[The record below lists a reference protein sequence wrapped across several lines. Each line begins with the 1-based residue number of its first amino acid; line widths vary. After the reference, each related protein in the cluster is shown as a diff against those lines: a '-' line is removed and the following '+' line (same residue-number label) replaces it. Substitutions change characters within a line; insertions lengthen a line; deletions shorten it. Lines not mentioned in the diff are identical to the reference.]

1 MPGIRDS
8 VRWEILSTD
17 AEAERRIVSACGVSP
32 IVARTLVAR
41 GMGDPAEVTAFLSAS
56 LERDWLDPL
65 VIPGMS
71 AAVDRV
77 DAAVD
82 AGETIA
88 VFGDFDVDG
97 MSATSLLTL
106 GLTELGADVHPYIP
120 DRFTEGYGL
129 SRPALARMIGDCS
142 PQLIITVDNGIAA
155 KVEVAWLRDQGIDVV
170 ITDHHEP
177 ADLVPEGVPVADPKI
192 ERDCPSREL
201 AGAGV
206 ALKLLQE
213 LGRRRGRPAVWRP
226 YTELACLGTISDMMS
241 LTGENRALVMDGVER
256 LRNTGRPGIMA
267 LCATARVDLSQ
278 VTADSLPF
286 SLIPRLNAAGRM
298 GETNVAFELLYTND
312 PAEATTLAGRL
323 EAINTERR
331 AIEASL
337 AEEAFRK
344 VDISYQGERAIVVA
358 GEGWHEGVKGIVA
371 SRLASRYHVPSL
383 VFSVTGGVARG
394 SGRSVG
400 SVDLFKAVDLCSD
413 VLVRFGGHAGAVGV
427 TCEVTRLDAFRERLR
442 QVLAQV
448 PAEDFE
454 DRGEVCGLV
463 SLDEMTVE
471 GIDSLEVLQPFGQ
484 GNKKPLF
491 CAPSVFMRNRSKVGA
506 NGNHLR
512 FLASD
517 GMSSVPGIMFRTPD
531 INRAVACDEV
541 VDLVFE
547 PVSETWQGH
556 TKPKLMVHDIL
567 YRDGAVPQGV
577 STVDAPSAEPAATE
591 PSRLAVP
598 EGLSSMGTGELTD
611 CLRHALIG
619 GHPLLPAQRAALD
632 RLERG
637 GNTLCV
643 MATGRGKSLIFQLH
657 AAREAL
663 AHGRASIFVYPLRAL
678 VADQIFH
685 LAGRLA
691 PFGVGVRVLTGET
704 PGGERSRAF
713 AELSCGTCSI
723 VLTTPEFLAIHA
735 GRFARTGRV
744 GFVVVDEAHHG
755 GTAQRHGRDAYAQ
768 LSPVLAQLGDPTVL
782 AVSATADDEAARE
795 LMGLLSI
802 PEDGVIVDA
811 TSRENLHVRDMRHV
825 RDRDLAVAS
834 VVAAGDK
841 TIVYVN
847 SRSGASTLAR
857 TLRKSV
863 PDLAPH
869 IAFYHAGMQRAQR
882 GRIERAFRSG
892 EISCI
897 VSTSAFGE
905 GVNLPDVRDV
915 VLYHLPFGAVEFNQM
930 SGRAGR
936 DGEDALVHLCFCQ
949 RDVTLNESI
958 LMAAAPQRDLLRD
971 IFVALRGLCTGDGAV
986 LTPEQVGEAA
996 ARVRPGLRVQA
1007 DEAASAL
1014 AIFEEL
1020 GFVRMRPEG
1029 DGRLVT
1035 LEPHPRRSCLEHSSR
1050 YLSGLAAYDEFESF
1064 KNWVLSCNQ
1073 EELER
1078 RITRPIMPSFGQRL

>member
-1 MPGIRDS
+1 MPGIKDS
-8 VRWEILSTD
+8 SRWEILPTD
-17 AEAERRIVSACGVSP
+17 AEAERRIVSTCGVSP

-41 GMGDPAEVTAFLSAS
+41 GMSDPAEVTRFLSAS
-56 LERDWLDPL
+56 IERDWLDPL
-65 VIPGMS
+65 VIPGMRP
-71 AAVDRV
+71 AADRV
-77 DAAVD
+77 EAALD

-106 GLTELGADVHPYIP
+106 GLAELGADVHPYIP

-129 SRPALARMIGDCS
+129 SRAALTRVLGDCS

-155 KVEVAWLRDQGIDVV
+155 KVEVSWLLDQGVDVV
-170 ITDHHEP
+170 VTDHHEP
-177 ADLVPEGVPVADPKI
+177 ADLVPEGVPVADPKV
-192 ERDCPSREL
+192 EQDCPSREL

-213 LGRRRGRPAVWRP
+213 LGRRRGRPDVWRP
-226 YTELACLGTISDMMS
+226 YTELACLGTISDMML
-241 LTGENRALVMDGVER
+241 LTGENRALVTDGIER
-256 LRNTGRPGIMA
+256 LRHTGRPGIVA
-267 LCATARVDLSQ
+267 LCATAHVDLSQ

-298 GETNVAFELLYTND
+298 GKTDVAFELLYTND
-312 PAEATTLAGRL
+312 PIEATTLAGRL

-331 AIEASL
+331 AMEASL
-337 AEEAFRK
+337 AEEAFEK
-344 VDISYQGERAIVVA
+344 VDASYQGERAIVVA
-358 GEGWHEGVKGIVA
+358 GTGWHEGVKGIVA
-371 SRLASRYHVPSL
+371 SRLTSRYHVPSL
-383 VFSVTGGVARG
+383 VFSITGDVARG

-413 VLVRFGGHAGAVGV
+413 MLVRFGGHAGAVGV
-427 TCEVTRLDAFRERLR
+427 TCEASRLDAFRERLQ

-448 PAEDFE
+448 PAVDFE

-491 CAPSVFMRNRSKVGA
+491 CAPGVFMRNRTEVGA
-506 NGNHLR
+506 TGNHLR

-517 GMSSVPGIMFRTPD
+517 GVSSVPGIMFRAPEID
-531 INRAVACDEV
+531 RAVACDEV

-547 PVSETWQGH
+547 PVSETWQGR
-556 TKPKLMVHDIL
+556 TKPKLMVRDIL
-567 YRDGAVPQGV
+567 YRDDGVSQGV
-577 STVDAPSAEPAATE
+577 PATDEPAVEPATAEPPRPVA
-591 PSRLAVP
+591 P
-598 EGLSSMGTGELTD
+598 EGLSSLGTDELTD

-619 GHPLLPAQRAALD
+619 GHPLLPAQRTALD
-632 RLERG
+632 RLEGG

-663 AHGRASIFVYPLRAL
+663 AHDRASILVYPLRAL
-678 VADQIFH
+678 VADQVFH
-685 LAGRLA
+685 LTGRLTSL
-691 PFGVGVRVLTGET
+691 GIGVRVLTGET
-704 PGGERSRAF
+704 SEAERSRAF
-713 AELSCGTCSI
+713 AELSDGTCSI
-723 VLTTPEFLAIHA
+723 VLTTPEFLSIHTE
-735 GRFARTGRV
+735 RFARAGRV

-755 GTAQRHGRDAYAQ
+755 STAQMHGRDAYAQ
-768 LSPVLAQLGDPTVL
+768 LPHVLAQLGNPTVL

-834 VVAAGDK
+834 VIAAGDK
-841 TIVYVN
+841 TIIYVN

-863 PDLAPH
+863 PDLAPR

-892 EISCI
+892 EVSCI

-915 VLYHLPFGAVEFNQM
+915 ILYHLPFGAVEFNQM

-936 DGEDALVHLCFCQ
+936 DGEDALIHLFFCE
-949 RDVTLNESI
+949 RDAALNESI
-958 LMAAAPQRDLLRD
+958 LMAAAPQRDRMRD
-971 IFVALRGLCTGDGAV
+971 IFVALRGLCAGDGAV

-1014 AIFEEL
+1014 SIFEEL
-1020 GFVRMRPEG
+1020 GFVRTRPEG
-1029 DGRLVT
+1029 DARLVT
-1035 LEPHPRRSCLEHSSR
+1035 LEPHPRHSSLERSSR

-1078 RITRPIMPSFGQRL
+1078 RITRPIMPGFGQRL